1 MRKLLIIGLMVVTLM
16 ALTISSAF
24 AAQGTITEVNPSGIG
39 VAKIASEGKV
49 DNALINAGVGT
60 TTSTGSEIPDPS

>member
-1 MRKLLIIGLMVVTLM
+1 MRKLPIIGLMVVTLM

-39 VAKIASEGKV
+39 VASIASEGKV
-49 DNALINAGVGT
+49 DKALMKAGVGT
-60 TTSTGSEIPDPS
+60 TTSKDSGIPNP